1 MLRKVLFIFVPI
13 LVFGAFAPLKAAA
26 LDSVPLNTVVFVEGQ
41 DADGEVISRGTGVI
55 VKKGF
60 VAANYHVIAGM
71 AKVVIYKYGEDKE
84 YVSDGYLAVEETKDV
99 IIISV
104 PGISGNYARL
114 SLGPFPEEK
123 SELKLVTQPSAER
136 IKVVSGIVSGTKELE
151 EWDLPEV
158 TSRETEDFTNGPVFY
173 NGEVAGFCTAG
184 YLDERYFAYIIPA
197 YETRRMMNRS
207 FIIKNYNSLRDT
219 KPMKSSTF
227 QVNLME
233 NLEAVLWM
241 RMEDAERLARNKKK
255 MIVVH
260 FFTQWAG
267 WGKLMDK
274 NTYSKKRII
283 RYVNENFY
291 AVRMNAESTDTIA
304 FNKLAYTRNIGSPYH
319 TLAYSLLEGNMEF
332 PSTVFLD
339 EEVNLLLVI
348 PGYMD
353 ADKMDVVLHYFSERA
368 YFNEKLSFFQY
379 EQEFRRRRPDY

>member
-1 MLRKVLFIFVPI
+1 MLRNFVFILA
-13 LVFGAFAPLKAAA
+13 LVCGIFSAAPLMASVA
-26 LDSVPLNTVVFVEGQ
+26 DSVPLNTIVFVEGQ

-60 VAANYHVIAGM
+60 IACNYHVVAGM
-71 AKVVIYKYGEDKE
+71 SKVVIFKYGESRE
-84 YVSDGYLAVEETKDV
+84 YVSDGYLAVEESKDV

-104 PGISGNYARL
+104 PGIAGNYARL
-114 SLGPFPEEK
+114 SSGPFPEEK
-123 SELKLVTQPSAER
+123 SELQMVTQPSAER
-136 IKVVSGIVSGTKELE
+136 LKVVSGIVSGTKELE
-151 EWDLPEV
+151 EWDLPEL

-173 NGEVAGFCTAG
+173 EGVVAGFCTAG

-197 YETRRMMNRS
+197 FETKRMMNRS
-207 FIIKNYNSLRDT
+207 FIIKNFNSLRNT

-255 MIVVH
+255 MVLVH
-260 FFTQWAG
+260 FYTQWAG

-274 NTYSKKRII
+274 NTYSKKAII

-291 AVRMNAESTDTIA
+291 AVRMNAETTDTIS
-304 FNKLAYTRNIGSPYH
+304 FNQLAYTRNIGSPYH

-348 PGYMD
+348 PGYMN
-353 ADKMDVVLHYFSERA
+353 ADKMEVVLHYFSERA
-368 YFNEKLSFFQY
+368 YVNEKLSFLQY
-379 EQEFRRRRPDY
+379 EQEYRRRRPEY